1 MAGALVGGAVLSA
14 FLQVAFDRLASP
26 AVLDYFRDKKL
37 DDKLLKKMKVI
48 LLSINA
54 SVDDAEDKHYTNQ
67 HVSEWLDM
75 VKDAVLDAEDLLDE
89 IDTEASKSKLE
100 AEFKTANTS
109 SKVWRS
115 YLPVSVSSFEK
126 QLHSRMEEILDNLE
140 TLAREKDVLRLER
153 GTGVGVGVGL
163 GENVSERQT
172 TSLVDEAA
180 IYGRDNDT
188 NVITDLLLSD
198 SEKNLSVISIVG
210 MGGMSKTTVAQLVY
224 NDSRMKDEFQFKVWV
239 CIGGKLDTV
248 RVTRKILDAL
258 TLPSNDIEDLNSL
271 QVKLKEKLTGNK
283 FLLVLDDVWDENYL
297 NWERLKAPFVCGAQG
312 SKILVTSRSK
322 KVASAMRCAHVH
334 QLEKLLEEHSWLL
347 FSKYALCDSNS
358 TSDLEEIGRKIIKKC
373 NGLPLALKAIGSL
386 LYTKLSYE
394 DWNEILISEVWDISD
409 DGCDII
415 SALRLSYQYLPSPL
429 KRCFAY
435 CSLIPKDYEF
445 DKDCLV
451 ELWMAENF
459 LQVHRKNMSMKE
471 LGDQVFN
478 DLLLRSFFQQSSRE
492 RKLFVMHD
500 LVNDLATH
508 VSREFCLRL
517 EKEEARNASEI
528 TRHISYFGNFCEG
541 PNKFESIYKA
551 NKLRTFLPFSY
562 GSMSSD
568 MLDYLL
574 CKGTKVRRLPNGLGK
589 LKKLEVLSSFYVGKC
604 GESNIIQLAEL
615 KLQGILSIK
624 ELQNVS
630 DPIDALAANL
640 KNKIHLEGLTL
651 GWSMN
656 DSGSENQRNV
666 LENLQPPVNLKELTI
681 LHYGGTRF
689 PNWFG
694 HDYLSNIVSL
704 NLINCKFCFSL
715 PPLGILPSLKSL
727 YIIKLEGIETIG
739 PEFYGNNSFVAPF
752 GSLQY
757 LLFQRMNAWEEW
769 DCRNELGAFP
779 CLKELHMI
787 ECPQLKTQLPGH
799 LPSLLTLIIR
809 NCMQLVTSLPCAQ
822 AIHELHLSDCGNL
835 HLESLASTLKILWIG
850 GQCIERSLLEE
861 TMHTM
866 SNTCLETLDF
876 WDCPNVE
883 FRICRPLNFLRSFN
897 LRKSCKTLKA
907 FSLDLF
913 PKLQRLF
920 LEDCS
925 NLERLSFSDR
935 LDRRVTS
942 LTELI
947 IEKCPKLVSFPEGMH
962 TLFPSLRLIH
972 ISHCPQLELPEGGFP
987 SSLGTFR
994 ILNCPKLIASQM
1006 RWNLHSCTSL
1016 SQLHIKD
1023 ENCNKVDYKGL
1034 LPPILKKL
1042 DDSGPQLFSSLNYG
1056 YCPVLRSGRSYF

>member
-1 MAGALVGGAVLSA
+1 
-14 FLQVAFDRLASP
+14 
-26 AVLDYFRDKKL
+26 
-37 DDKLLKKMKVI
+37 
-48 LLSINA
+48 
-54 SVDDAEDKHYTNQ
+54 
-67 HVSEWLDM
+67 
-75 VKDAVLDAEDLLDE
+75 
-89 IDTEASKSKLE
+89 
-100 AEFKTANTS
+100 
-109 SKVWRS
+109 
-115 YLPVSVSSFEK
+115 
-126 QLHSRMEEILDNLE
+126 MEEILDNLDS
-140 TLAREKDVLRLER
+140 LAREKDVLILEK
-153 GTGVGVGVGL
+153 GHGVGIGL

-172 TSLVDEAA
+172 TSFVDEAA
-180 IYGRDNDT
+180 IYGRDSDK
-188 NVITDLLLSD
+188 NVIADLLLSD
-198 SEKNLSVISIVG
+198 SGKNLSVISIVG
-210 MGGMSKTTVAQLVY
+210 MGGMGKTTVAQLVCK
-224 NDSRMKDEFQFKVWV
+224 DSRVKDEFQFKVWV
-239 CIGGKLDTV
+239 CVGGKLDTV
-248 RVTRKILDAL
+248 RVTRKILEAL
-258 TLPSNDIEDLNSL
+258 TLPTNDIEDLNSL
-271 QVKLKEKLTGNK
+271 QVKLKEKLADNK

-347 FSKYALCDSNS
+347 FAKYALCDANS
-358 TSDLEEIGRKIIKKC
+358 TSGLEEIGRKIMKKC

-394 DWNEILISEVWDISD
+394 DWNGILISEVWDISD

-415 SALRLSYQYLPSPL
+415 PALRLSYQYLPSPL

-459 LQVHRKNMSMKE
+459 LQVHRINKSMKE
-471 LGDQVFN
+471 LGDQFFN
-478 DLLLRSFFQQSSRE
+478 DLVLRSFFQQSSRE

-517 EKEEARNASEI
+517 EKEEARNASEM
-528 TRHISYFGNFCEG
+528 TRHISYFGNFCES

-551 NKLRTFLPFSY
+551 SKLRTFLPFLY

-574 CKGTKVRRLPNGLGK
+574 CKCNCLRVLSLCSSFSLFELPDSIGNLKHLRYLDLSYSGIKKLPVSTCLLYNLQTLKLSHCLHLEELPSDMHKLVNLRHLDFRGTKVRRLPNGLGK

-604 GESNIIQLAEL
+604 GESNINQLAEL
-615 KLQGILSIK
+615 KLQGTLSIK
-624 ELQNVS
+624 GLQNVS
-630 DPIDALAANL
+630 DPVDALAANL
-640 KNKIHLEGLTL
+640 KNKIHLETLCL

-656 DSGSENQRNV
+656 DNGSENQRNV
-666 LENLQPPVNLKELTI
+666 LENLQPPANLKGLI
-681 LHYGGTRF
+681 IVHYDGTRF

-694 HDYLSNIVSL
+694 HNYLSNIGSL
-704 NLINCKFCFSL
+704 SLFNCKFCFFL
-715 PPLGILPSLKSL
+715 PPLGILPSLKTL
-727 YIIKLEGIETIG
+727 WIVELEGIETIG
-739 PEFYGNNSFVAPF
+739 PEFYGNNSFAAPF

-757 LLFQRMNAWEEW
+757 LHFQRMNAWEEW
-769 DCRNELGAFP
+769 DCQNELGAFP
-779 CLKELHMI
+779 CLKELHML

-809 NCMQLVTSLPCAQ
+809 NCMQLVASLPCAPT
-822 AIHELHLSDCGNL
+822 IHELHLRDCGNL
-835 HLESLASTLKILWIG
+835 HWESLAPTLKILWIG
-850 GQCIERSLLEE
+850 GRCIERSLLEE

-866 SNTCLETLDF
+866 SNTYLETLDF

-883 FRICRPLNFLRSFN
+883 FRICYPLNFLRRFDLRRSF
-897 LRKSCKTLKA
+897 KTLKA
-907 FSLDLF
+907 FPLDLF

-925 NLERLSFSDR
+925 NLERLSFSDK

-942 LTELI
+942 LIELI
-947 IEKCPKLVSFPEGMH
+947 IEKCPKLASFPEGMH
-962 TLFPSLRLIH
+962 TLFPSLRLISL
-972 ISHCPQLELPEGGFP
+972 SHCPQLELPEGGFP
-987 SSLGTFR
+987 SSLGTLE
-994 ILNCPKLIASQM
+994 ISNCPKLIASQM

-1034 LPPILKKL
+1034 LPPILKKF
-1042 DDSGPQLFSSLNYG
+1042 DDNSPRLFSSSNYG
-1056 YCPVLRSGRSYF
+1056 YCPVLRFDRA